1 MKTEKSFSD
10 YRQKELRLLVLKI
23 LKEQPDQKIDS
34 SRLHAGLLVMGFMI
48 EEHELVGALQ
58 FLQLHQLIDLR
69 QMGEIRPNLYTATLR
84 KRGLHVVRGH
94 VHVDGILD
102 VVERD

>member
-1 MKTEKSFSD
+1 VNTEKSFSD
-10 YRQKELRLLVLKI
+10 YRQKELRLLI
-23 LKEQPDQKIDS
+23 LMILSEQSDQRMDS
-34 SRLHAGLLVMGFMI
+34 SRLHAGLLYMGFMA
-48 EEHELVGALQ
+48 EEHEVVGALQ

>member
-1 MKTEKSFSD
+1 VKREKSFSD
-10 YRQKELRLLVLKI
+10 YRQKEVRLLLLKM
-23 LKEQPDQKIDS
+23 LSEQSDQQMDS
-34 SRLHAGLLVMGFMI
+34 SRLHAGLLFIGFMV
-48 EEHELVGALQ
+48 EEHEVIGALQ
-58 FLQLHQLIDLR
+58 FLQLHQLIELR

-102 VVERD
+102 VAERD